1 MNEETKKLIQTLE
14 CIKVLFEWEYPL
26 DYVIAIDDAIVNI
39 KQLQEVKKYVNTLRN
54 FNQHNEY
61 IEKIKEILQ

>member
-1 MNEETKKLIQTLE
+1 MTEETEKLIQTLE
-14 CIKVLFEWEYPL
+14 CIKALFEWEYPL
-26 DYVIAIDDAIVNI
+26 DYAIAIDDAITSI
-39 KQLQEVKKYVNTLRN
+39 KQLQEVKEYVNTLRS

>member
-14 CIKVLFEWEYPL
+14 CIKALFEWEYPL